1 MSVVSDA
8 SDDTPLDANIATLDD
23 GLRTLIITTGIWVA
37 FREGWSHNF
46 SYGDPVSSS
55 ARSVVSPASSRHASP
70 TVAKNDHDAF
80 PDNDEASPTKGSAS
94 GMRCMSISSVR
105 RSNTTAAADDKQFG
119 SLSKR
124 SNSTGA
130 AFMERAK
137 RRSASGLSTRLNR
150 HSMFT
155 TGEHGRDIVVSRSRP
170 ASIRQNSSESEEPP
184 RPVPSRAK
192 TPNLKPEKENKK
204 HTGPDKDLPA
214 STARQGQKSPRKEK
228 PDAPKPEAV
237 DSTPKLKRRH
247 RLSTFFNM
255 FSRKH
260 DNH

>member
-8 SDDTPLDANIATLDD
+8 SDDTPLDANITTLDD

-46 SYGDPVSSS
+46 SYGDPISSG
-55 ARSVVSPASSRHASP
+55 ARSVVSPASSRNASP
-70 TVAKNDHDAF
+70 TVARNDHDVF
-80 PDNDEASPTKGSAS
+80 PDNDEASPTKGSTS
-94 GMRCMSISSVR
+94 GMRCMSVSSVR
-105 RSNTTAAADDKQFG
+105 RSNTTAATDDKQIG
-119 SLSKR
+119 SLSRR

-130 AFMERAK
+130 AFMDRAK

-170 ASIRQNSSESEEPP
+170 ASIRQNSSESEEPSH
-184 RPVPSRAK
+184 PVTSRSK
-192 TPNLKPEKENKK
+192 TPKPKPEKEKPK
-204 HTGPDKDLPA
+204 HTGPEKEPA
-214 STARQGQKSPRKEK
+214 STQKNPRKEK
-228 PDAPKPEAV
+228 PESPKPEA

-247 RLSTFFNM
+247 RLSTFFNL

-260 DNH
+260 DDH